1 MAKLTYADI
10 IERDQRAKSL
20 VELGL
25 RFELIDTPRLMP
37 RLVDLVAPEHLDLL
51 AESSSIIGEDGYW
64 LAESEDA
71 RRKLIKGAYEL
82 HRFKGTPWAIREIIR
97 RLGFGE
103 VTLIEGLNR
112 RTYNGET
119 TYDGVYVYGSP
130 THWAHY
136 RVMMANAITNDQAAL
151 LRKTLRAF
159 TPARCVLESLD
170 YMAAALRYNG
180 KANYDGKFNYGTA

>member
-10 IERDQRAKSL
+10 IERDQRAKAL
-20 VELGL
+20 AELGL

-64 LAESEDA
+64 LAESETA

-119 TYDGVYVYGSP
+119 KYDGVYVYGSP

-136 RVMMANAITNDQAAL
+136 RVIMANAITNDQATL

-159 TPARCVLESLD
+159 APARCVLESLD
-170 YMAAALRYNG
+170 YSAAALRYNG